1 MTNSQP
7 RQSRIVPCPKC
18 ASLNRIP
25 LETGT
30 PSGGSSAKAA
40 GQASVAKC
48 GKCHAELDTKST
60 VFDVN
65 TAGLRKI
72 VLNSP
77 LPVLVDF
84 WAPWCGPCVSF
95 APTFKQF
102 SQAHAGQVIHLKLD
116 TEANADAGTAFNIRS
131 IPTLMLFENER
142 EKARQSGAMPL
153 PMLTQWV
160 KGHVPALGS

>member
-1 MTNSQP
+1 MTDTTP
-7 RQSRIVPCPKC
+7 RPSRIVPCTKC
-18 ASLNRIP
+18 SSLNRIP
-25 LETGT
+25 LEAGT
-30 PSGGSSAKAA
+30 H
-40 GQASVAKC
+40 ASEGNTSIAKC
-48 GKCHAELDTKST
+48 GKCHAPLDSTAT

-102 SQAHAGQVIHLKLD
+102 AKTNSNSLIHLKLD
-116 TEANADAGTAFNIRS
+116 TEANPDAGAAFNIRS

-142 EKARQSGAMPL
+142 EKARQSGALPL

-160 KGHVPALGS
+160 RGLVPTL